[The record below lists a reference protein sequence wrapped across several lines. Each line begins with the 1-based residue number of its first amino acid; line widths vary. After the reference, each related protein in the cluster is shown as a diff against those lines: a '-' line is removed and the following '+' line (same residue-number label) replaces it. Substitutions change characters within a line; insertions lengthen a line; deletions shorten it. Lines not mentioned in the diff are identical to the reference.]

1 MLLLIILNIFQFS
14 LIRHGSRLDRRDF
27 TMNPTEET
35 GTSERRALYAFAELY
50 E

>member
-27 TMNPTEET
+27 TMNPTEEEHLRDEHYT
-35 GTSERRALYAFAELY
+35 HLLSYTNK
-50 E
+50 